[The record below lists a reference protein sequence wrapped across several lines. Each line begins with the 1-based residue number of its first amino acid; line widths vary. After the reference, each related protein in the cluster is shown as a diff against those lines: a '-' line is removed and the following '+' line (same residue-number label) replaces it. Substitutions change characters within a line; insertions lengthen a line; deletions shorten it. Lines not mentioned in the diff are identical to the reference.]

1 MTFKGSLLP
10 APFCGLAGRFIV
22 QRYRYSG
29 FLMRSS
35 LLIGGFLILSA
46 CSQLSGF
53 GTLSDG
59 TASSSEMR
67 KAAAIA
73 RAEADALDQIVEQQD
88 AQFRQAV
95 DGAGNL
101 ASALGAPEVVTAL
114 IAGVGGLLIP
124 SPIKR
129 KKNPKEDG

>member
-1 MTFKGSLLP
+1 MQEYRSNVSRMLLR
-10 APFCGLAGRFIV
+10 ASIV
-22 QRYRYSG
+22 ACLISSG
-29 FLMRSS
+29 
-35 LLIGGFLILSA
+35 

-95 DGAGNL
+95 DGAGDL

-129 KKNPKEDG
+129 KKNPREDG

>member
-1 MTFKGSLLP
+1 M
-10 APFCGLAGRFIV
+10 

>member
-1 MTFKGSLLP
+1 MQEYRSNVSRMLLR
-10 APFCGLAGRFIV
+10 ASIV
-22 QRYRYSG
+22 ACLISSG
-29 FLMRSS
+29 
-35 LLIGGFLILSA
+35 

-53 GTLSDG
+53 GSLSDG
-59 TASSSEMR
+59 IASTPAMR
-67 KAAAIA
+67 QAAATA
-73 RAEADALDQIVEQQD
+73 RAEADTLDRIADQQD

-95 DGAGNL
+95 NGAGDL

-129 KKNPKEDG
+129 KKNPREDG